1 MREYIIYNKMIIFLY
16 CAYTYTEQ
24 RVYTWTIIYFLLYII
39 FNFSIEISKNNKAK
53 LIFKFVFY
61 NFVVIIYKQG

>member
-53 LIFKFVFY
+53 LI
-61 NFVVIIYKQG
+61 